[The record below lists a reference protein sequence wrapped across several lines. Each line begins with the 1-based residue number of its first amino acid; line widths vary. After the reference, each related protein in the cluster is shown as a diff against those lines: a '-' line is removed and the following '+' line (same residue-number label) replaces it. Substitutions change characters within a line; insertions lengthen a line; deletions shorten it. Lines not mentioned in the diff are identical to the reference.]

1 MANDLA
7 RFDASR
13 KYQKRNVNE
22 LAAEKADYLQ
32 QLAEGRVDEAADT
45 VEEGYSSMEI
55 AAESGAEDAAS
66 PDHSA
71 TVKSEDEEEKERV
84 E

>member
-13 KYQKRNVNE
+13 KYQRRNVNE
-22 LAAEKADYLQ
+22 MAAEKADYLV
-32 QLAEGRVDEAADT
+32 QLAEGRADEAADT

-66 PDHSA
+66 PDHNAKVES
-71 TVKSEDEEEKERV
+71 EEEEDKEKV